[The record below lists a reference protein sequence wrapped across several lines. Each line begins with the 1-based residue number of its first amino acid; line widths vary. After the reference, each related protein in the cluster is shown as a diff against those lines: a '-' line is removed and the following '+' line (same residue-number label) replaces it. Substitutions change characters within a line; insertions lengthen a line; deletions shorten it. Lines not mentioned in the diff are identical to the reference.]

1 MNASSGGKNWYS
13 SAFHFFKSVWIFCNT
28 MQFFMLLKNTH
39 ICYIF
44 QFTLE
49 RTANIP
55 TTIVWNGSKLLVTQ
69 KLTHKAFIVTHERL
83 SVFNTKMDYKENDLL
98 EGNTKITP
106 NSFYRNSGPTLQRLL
121 NLIFNNHFSCLS
133 VAVLKTCTY
142 YTVVK
147 YHAFYFITVLIK
159 LLKNNIFKNIHQIRS
174 RTCRLA
180 QLTLMPLWAVQVT
193 SRTTDENQCIFPLDI
208 SELSEEEGI
217 GWK

>member
-1 MNASSGGKNWYS
+1 
-13 SAFHFFKSVWIFCNT
+13 

-39 ICYIF
+39 ICYI
-44 QFTLE
+44 
-49 RTANIP
+49 
-55 TTIVWNGSKLLVTQ
+55 
-69 KLTHKAFIVTHERL
+69 FIVTHERL

-106 NSFYRNSGPTLQRLL
+106 NSFYRNSGPTLHRLL

-142 YTVVK
+142 YTVK

-193 SRTTDENQCIFPLDI
+193 SRTTDENQCIFPLDTN
-208 SELSEEEGI
+208 ELSEEGDRLEVGREGEGRGGGWGLVI
-217 GWK
+217 G

>member
-1 MNASSGGKNWYS
+1 
-13 SAFHFFKSVWIFCNT
+13 

-39 ICYIF
+39 ICYI
-44 QFTLE
+44 
-49 RTANIP
+49 
-55 TTIVWNGSKLLVTQ
+55 
-69 KLTHKAFIVTHERL
+69 FIVTHERL

-106 NSFYRNSGPTLQRLL
+106 NSFYRNSGPTLHRLL

-193 SRTTDENQCIFPLDI
+193 SRTTDENQCIFPLDT
-208 SELSEEEGI
+208 SELSEEGDRLEVGREGEGRGGGWGLVI
-217 GWK
+217 G

>member
-13 SAFHFFKSVWIFCNT
+13 SAFHFFKSVWIFSNT

-39 ICYIF
+39 ICYI
-44 QFTLE
+44 
-49 RTANIP
+49 
-55 TTIVWNGSKLLVTQ
+55 
-69 KLTHKAFIVTHERL
+69 FIVTHERL

-106 NSFYRNSGPTLQRLL
+106 NSFYRNSGPTLHRLL

-147 YHAFYFITVLIK
+147 YHTFYFITVLIK

-193 SRTTDENQCIFPLDI
+193 SRTTDENQCIFPLDT

-217 GWK
+217 GWKQGGKVKEGGEGGDLW

>member
-1 MNASSGGKNWYS
+1 
-13 SAFHFFKSVWIFCNT
+13 
-28 MQFFMLLKNTH
+28 MLLKNTH
-39 ICYIF
+39 ICYI
-44 QFTLE
+44 
-49 RTANIP
+49 
-55 TTIVWNGSKLLVTQ
+55 
-69 KLTHKAFIVTHERL
+69 FIVTHERL

-106 NSFYRNSGPTLQRLL
+106 NSFYRNSGPTLHRLL

-147 YHAFYFITVLIK
+147 YHTFYFITVLIK

-174 RTCRLA
+174 RTCRLV

-193 SRTTDENQCIFPLDI
+193 SRTTDENQCIFPLDT